1 MIITYYNPNPNCKF
15 FKSGKPKN
23 WSINDSAV
31 RSLCKILNVDWE
43 VAYKILCATGKEMF
57 DIPISKNVI
66 NKVLEDNNF
75 EFITFG
81 KPKKEDNR
89 LTVKQFVEQ
98 NNTGTY
104 VLNLA
109 DYFITVINGEIF
121 DVSDSCLKKSVY
133 SYWVKKEM

>member
-1 MIITYYNPNPNCKF
+1 MGVTYYNPNPNCKF

-23 WSINDSAV
+23 WSVNDSAV
-31 RSLCKILNVDWE
+31 RSICKILNVDWS
-43 VAYKILCATGKEMF
+43 VAYKILCTVGKDMY

-81 KPKKEDNR
+81 KPKKEANR
-89 LTVKQFVEQ
+89 LTVKEFVEQ
-98 NNTGTY
+98 NNLGTY

-121 DVSDSCLKKSVY
+121 DVSDICMKKSVY
-133 SYWVKKEM
+133 SYWKKKL

>member
-1 MIITYYNPNPNCKF
+1 MEVTYYNPNPNCKF

-23 WSINDSAV
+23 WSVNDSAV
-31 RSLCKILNVDWE
+31 RSICKILDVDWS
-43 VAYKILCATGKEMF
+43 VAYKILCTVGKDMY

-81 KPKKEDNR
+81 KPKKEANR
-89 LTVKQFVEQ
+89 LTVKEFVEQ
-98 NNTGTY
+98 NNQGTY

-109 DYFITVINGEIF
+109 DYFITAINGEIF
-121 DVSDSCLKKSVY
+121 DVSDICMKKSVY
-133 SYWVKKEM
+133 SYWVKKS